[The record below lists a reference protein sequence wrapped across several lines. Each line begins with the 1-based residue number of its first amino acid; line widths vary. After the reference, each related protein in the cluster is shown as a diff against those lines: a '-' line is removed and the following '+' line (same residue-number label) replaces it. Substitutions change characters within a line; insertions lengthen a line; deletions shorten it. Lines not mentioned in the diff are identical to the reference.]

1 MHLLL
6 KEQSN
11 SEDMWDYKDEPEDV
25 DDDYEDDKK
34 EFEEEDYE
42 AEEDWQ
48 SLP

>member
-1 MHLLL
+1 
-6 KEQSN
+6 
-11 SEDMWDYKDEPEDV
+11 MWDYKDEPEGV

-42 AEEDWQ
+42 DEEDWQ